1 MVTKNKYELLEQLF
15 VHDKETGRHSVRVAD
30 LAVKIGKV
38 LGLSGYELYMLKT
51 AALLH
56 DIGKLFVPAS
66 LLQKSGKLTDEEYT
80 TIKCHTDK
88 GYVYLSQLGFPEEI
102 CLVALEHHE
111 RPDGN
116 GYKNKR
122 DFSLFAKIVCVADCL
137 DVMINGRCYQTPK
150 DIEQIQAELLRCS
163 GSQFDPTVVKAAL
176 AILMPCQ
183 ALPA

>member
-38 LGLSGYELYMLKT
+38 LGLSGHELIMLKT

-56 DIGKLFVPAS
+56 GIGKLFLPAS

-80 TIKCHTDK
+80 MIKCHTDN
-88 GYVYLSQLGFPEEI
+88 GYLYLSQLGFPEEI
-102 CLVALEHHE
+102 CLVALDHHE

-116 GYKNKR
+116 GYRKKK

-137 DVMINGRCYQTPK
+137 DVMRSGRCYQTPK
-150 DIEQIQAELLRCS
+150 TVEQIQLELLRCS
-163 GSQFDPTVVKAAL
+163 GTQFDPAAAKAAMEFL
-176 AILMPCQ
+176 IPGY
-183 ALPA
+183 ALTA